1 MEKSLDRK
9 LARILA
15 DPACRDFIIADA
27 KDADMAFGLA
37 APGRSPEY
45 HAGEARFR
53 TLQEYRQLMRDMV
66 RQGLVDIMLMSAS
79 SSEVLTIQERLFDN
93 SHVTPAVRANDTTD
107 IWLAAGTGR
116 YSSQP
121 SLPFRTATIDHIM
134 CGKRECEPHERTLGA
149 NLGLYSVTFNNGAE
163 LDRAT
168 LEGYKQFR
176 LEAEAKGFLHF
187 LEVFDPNAPGG
198 RPRSTGFQ
206 PVLPETGKMPVL
218 QDLGRFISDHIVRAL
233 AGVTGRGRPLF
244 LKIAYHGPAA
254 MEALA
259 AYDRSLV
266 VGILG
271 GSAGTTFDAFQML
284 WEAKKHGARVALYGR
299 KINNS
304 EHQLTFVRYLRL
316 VADDEIAPDE
326 AVRAYYAD
334 LGRLGI
340 RPHRSLEDDLRRTDT
355 AAAYSGKG
363 KPAAQKAAVGPAV
376 PAGASTTSKA
386 GRAGP
391 TAAVPQLGAP
401 SAEEPDFSKMTP
413 AEKAQWNLERWKRII
428 G

>member
-15 DPACRDFIIADA
+15 DPACRDFILADA

-53 TLQEYRQLMRDMV
+53 TLQEYRQLMRDIV

-116 YSSQP
+116 YASQP

-149 NLGLYSVTFNNGAE
+149 NLGLYSVTFNNDAE

-168 LEGYKQFR
+168 LEAYKAFR
-176 LEAEAKGFLHF
+176 LEAEAKGFRHF

-198 RPRSTGFQ
+198 RPRGTGFQ

-233 AGVTGRGRPLF
+233 AGVTTRGRPLF
-244 LKIAYHGPAA
+244 LKIPYHGPAA

-259 AYDRSLV
+259 GYDRSLV

-271 GSAGTTFDAFQML
+271 GSAGTTFDAFHML
-284 WEAKKHGARVALYGR
+284 WEAKRYGARVALYGR

-326 AVRAYYAD
+326 AVRAYHAD

-340 RPHRSLEDDLRRTDT
+340 RPHRSLEEDLRRTNT
-355 AAAYSGKG
+355 ATAYHA
-363 KPAAQKAAVGPAV
+363 PPVGQVGNLPPPIV
-376 PAGASTTSKA
+376 YT
-386 GRAGP
+386 
-391 TAAVPQLGAP
+391 
-401 SAEEPDFSKMTP
+401 AEEPDFSKMTP
-413 AEKAQWNLERWKRII
+413 AEKAEWNLRRWKRIL